1 MEKINLRKAK
11 ILGEIG
17 IMLSFLSTAV
27 SLSFQRFQWAPQNLP
42 YNYGGY
48 GSLVLNVSLSLTSI
62 VSMVLLLLAFYE
74 ISKRTQE
81 REIFSNYLTSLLIGL
96 IGAVAIAVAA
106 IVFANSL
113 KHMSGI
119 VIVTIGIFAIAVI
132 IASMYFLS
140 KSLKRTGEVLENDYF
155 VKAGTFMLYGAY
167 LLVILVGAIL
177 SLIAAVYVA
186 IGFFTMREE
195 LEINRE

>member
-17 IMLSFLSTAV
+17 IILSFLDTAV
-27 SLSFQRFQWAPQNLP
+27 SLSFRRFRWAPQNLP
-42 YNYGGY
+42 YNYGGH
-48 GSLVLNVSLSLTSI
+48 GSLVLNVSLFLPSI
-62 VSMVLLLLAFYE
+62 VSTVLLLLAFYE

-96 IGAVAIAVAA
+96 IGAVVIAVAA

-113 KHMSGI
+113 KNMSGI
-119 VIVTIGIFAIAVI
+119 VIATIGIFAIAVV
-132 IASMYFLS
+132 IASTYFLS

-177 SLIAAVYVA
+177 SLIAAIYVA

-195 LEINRE
+195 LEINGE

>member
-62 VSMVLLLLAFYE
+62 LSMVLLLLAYYE

-119 VIVTIGIFAIAVI
+119 VIATIGIFAIAVI

-186 IGFFTMREE
+186 IGFFKMPEE